1 MNLITRRRLSC
12 PHRDRENRRRYV
24 PRVSAYVRT
33 DPGLDVAGLVAVTR
47 IDNQDVH
54 VLSCYPM
61 ASSPRSTGGP
71 PEAMAGPPGGVAL
84 QPCLRIGYM

>member
-47 IDNQDVH
+47 IGNQDVH
-54 VLSCYPM
+54 VLSGTRALYRHTERLGDAGGGDVTMGRPD
-61 ASSPRSTGGP
+61 PRLVVKT
-71 PEAMAGPPGGVAL
+71 
-84 QPCLRIGYM
+84 